1 MRDSTATYYAMQ
13 ADAQERDPII
23 IPGEHGRADVASGRL
38 GKAARF
44 HNVND
49 LIWLDTPDG
58 QTIFMTRK
66 QLDALQAIRRLADT
80 GVRVTMRHLAEL
92 LGQAPSTVSRTAV
105 KLAAYG
111 FIAYQANRGRNGGT
125 VWVLRRGADTLDWFR
140 EEAKAK
146 VRAWAQRTKERFDRL
161 RMNVAAIY
169 PMRESELSRSTYST
183 DRNIKLRAW
192 TPDELREAGIL

>member
-1 MRDSTATYYAMQ
+1 MRDSTATYYATQ
-13 ADAQERDPII
+13 ADARERDPII

-146 VRAWAQRTKERFDRL
+146 VRAWAQRTKERFDRM

-169 PMRESELSRSTYST
+169 PKREMELSRSTYST